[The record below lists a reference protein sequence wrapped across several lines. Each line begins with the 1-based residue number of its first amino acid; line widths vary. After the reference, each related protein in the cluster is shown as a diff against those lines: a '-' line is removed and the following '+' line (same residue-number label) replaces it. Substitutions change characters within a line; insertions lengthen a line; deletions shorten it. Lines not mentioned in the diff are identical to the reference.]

1 MSDGIAWMGA
11 HSTTDSSA
19 SLPGML
25 GGISLTCARGVDGDE
40 FLIALGA
47 DLDELALRI
56 PCKELVVPA
65 RRSDDVSPD
74 VNRAMY
80 GTCGEWV
87 YVLEDWG
94 MATWATGYQKVQ
106 SMWPAPGEEI
116 VCLTMNP
123 WSPPQK
129 IIHVSGDER
138 ARQAEFGQDTGED
151 SALDAALHA
160 AGAVFPSIGEVS
172 EDAVVAYYEEHG
184 PRLPVA
190 VFTAIGNYCG
200 LSIDQEAVQAGD
212 LPGVL
217 IPMV

>member
-1 MSDGIAWMGA
+1 
-11 HSTTDSSA
+11 
-19 SLPGML
+19 ML
-25 GGISLTCARGVDGDE
+25 GGISLTCARGIDADE

-47 DLDELALRI
+47 DLDEFAGRI
-56 PCKELVVPA
+56 PCKDLVVPA
-65 RRSDDVSPD
+65 RRPGDRAPH

-80 GTCGEWV
+80 GTCGDWV

-94 MATWATGYQKVQ
+94 MATWATGYRTVE
-106 SMWPAPGEEI
+106 SMRPAPDEEI
-116 VCLTMNP
+116 ICVTMNS

-129 IIHVSGDER
+129 IIHAPDDER
-138 ARQAEFGQDTGED
+138 AWQAEFGQDTGQD

-160 AGAVFPSIGEVS
+160 ADAVFPSIGEVG
-172 EDAVVAYYEEHG
+172 EAAVATYYEEHG

-190 VFTAIGNYCG
+190 VLTAVGGYCG

-212 LPGVL
+212 LPAVL

>member
-1 MSDGIAWMGA
+1 MSDGIAWIGE
-11 HSTTDSSA
+11 HSTTGTSTPM
-19 SLPGML
+19 PGML
-25 GGISLTCARGVDGDE
+25 GRISLTCARGVDADE

-47 DLDELALRI
+47 DLDELAART
-56 PCKELVVPA
+56 PCKDLVLPSG
-65 RRSDDVSPD
+65 RPGDPSLD

-80 GTCGEWV
+80 GTCREWV

-94 MATWATGYQKVQ
+94 MSTWSTGFQSVP

-123 WSPPQK
+123 WSPPRR
-129 IIHVSGDER
+129 IIHVPGDER
-138 ARQAEFGQDTGED
+138 PRQAEFGTDTEEG

-160 AGAVFPSIGEVS
+160 AGAVFPSVGEA
-172 EDAVVAYYEEHG
+172 EEAAVVAYYEEHG

-190 VFTAIGNYCG
+190 VFTAVGHYCG
-200 LSIDQEAVQAGD
+200 LSIDQEAVRAGE
-212 LPGVL
+212 LPAVL